1 MTDGAATPT
10 DDPKG
15 GPGWAIDEF
24 VTGLSATSPHTK
36 RAYFRDVSQFVDWA
50 RRGGCPDPRRID
62 RIVLRRY
69 LAFLNTRSLQR
80 STIARKAAALR
91 AYLRFLTRRG
101 VLEADLGRALRAPRG
116 PSRLPRVPRRA
127 DVGEMLDRI
136 AATPAVTDDPRQAA
150 FDLRD
155 QALLELLYGA
165 GLRIA
170 EACSLLIED
179 CDLQR
184 GYVTVLGKGAKVRR
198 VPIGEPAQ
206 DALGAWL
213 RSGRPLVA
221 GERSPAHVVFL
232 NSLGRG
238 LGTRDARRVVTRH
251 PLPDGRNL
259 HPHAF
264 RHAFATHL
272 LEGGADLRVVQELL
286 GHADLATTQRYTHVT
301 RERLRAVYEASHP
314 RA

>member
-1 MTDGAATPT
+1 MTNGASIPRDGTT
-10 DDPKG
+10 VV
-15 GPGWAIDEF
+15 PGWAIEEF
-24 VTGLSATSPHTK
+24 LAGLSATSPHTK
-36 RAYFRDVSQFVDWA
+36 RAYLRDVSQFVDWA
-50 RRGGCPDPRRID
+50 QRGGCPDPRRID

-69 LAFLNTRSLQR
+69 LAFLNTRALQR

-101 VLEADLGRALRAPRG
+101 VLESDLGRALRAPRG

-127 DVGEMLDRI
+127 DVGEMLDGI
-136 AATPAVTDDPRQAA
+136 AAAPMVVDDPRQAA

-179 CDLQR
+179 CDLER

-198 VPIGEPAQ
+198 VPMGEPAR

-213 RSGRPLVA
+213 RSGRPFVA
-221 GERSPAHVVFL
+221 TERSPAHVVFL
-232 NSLGRG
+232 NALGRG

-251 PLPDGRNL
+251 PLPDGRSL